1 LSLCPL
7 ITISIINTFIPLSN
21 PGKMVQN
28 TALERPDINDKLTG
42 INFNDKFL
50 SADRSARNS
59 VIDTFLPEGGDD
71 FSQYLNLTGLAG
83 EHNSMVISSMHHYYY
98 DYNDLKGIRTLIN
111 LKQLNQVTHLES
123 FLHTLYRILPCQ
135 ANFVG
140 CFKNSNNN
148 DRKRSVLRPAGFFNR
163 VASIF
168 DSGMDRNLSATG
180 IPKLLEE
187 HGFKLID
194 LTEINGRT
202 YFWAR
207 NIRRLGD

>member
-1 LSLCPL
+1 
-7 ITISIINTFIPLSN
+7 
-21 PGKMVQN
+21 MVQN
-28 TALERPDINDKLTG
+28 TTLERPDFNDKLTG

-50 SADRSARNS
+50 SADKSARNP
-59 VIDTFLPEGGDD
+59 VIDTIIPEGGDD

-83 EHNSMVISSMHHYYY
+83 EQNILVISSIHHYYY
-98 DYNDLKGIRTLIN
+98 DYSDLKGIRTLIN
-111 LKQLNQVTHLES
+111 LKQLNQVSHLES

-148 DRKRSVLRPAGFFNR
+148 GRRKSALQPAGFFNR
-163 VASIF
+163 VVNIF
-168 DSGMDRNLSATG
+168 DSGMDRNLSATSVT
-180 IPKLLEE
+180 KLMEE
-187 HGFKLID
+187 HGFKVID